1 MGAHAQLIDLSD
13 APTYV
18 DHSPGDGYAARLRG
32 FAAVTVSC
40 RESDGHVHPGVEENA
55 IERAE
60 AFCVQLITR
69 LDAELGLDLA
79 TAVSSSD

>member
-32 FAAVTVSC
+32 LAAVTVSC
-40 RESDGHVHPGVEENA
+40 RGPDGPSIEENA